1 MRNKME
7 FEARVRELAAQ
18 KQEASLK
25 RQRKIRN
32 FTIVG
37 GVAACAACCAIVFTR
52 MNGINKISGSSNLK
66 NESFSGADLHNE
78 MYQEDGT
85 EIIMNN
91 GVLPEADGNKSEIEN
106 DAVSGGSPETGGIRV
121 DAVSILREDNIS
133 DATATQVLLDGDNEG
148 AVELIAWI
156 EELEITEISEVEV
169 SETEI
174 NYEIKL
180 YMGQDTNLLLI
191 KDNHINRDGTWYSF
205 SAEAEA
211 ALNEILNKCF

>member
-66 NESFSGADLHNE
+66 NELFSGADLHNE

-156 EELEITEISEVEV
+156 EELEITEISEGEV